1 MPELQAAAERI
12 EAALAGATVQR
23 AVPLSVS
30 ALKTFDPPI
39 GALVGSSLA
48 AVHRRGKYLLLDFGG
63 LVVVTHLMQS
73 GRIMVTARA
82 PARPKGGLLVVGF
95 GDAGDLLVKE
105 LASKH
110 RASVW
115 LLRAPDVETFEPL
128 ATLGPEA
135 ARLTEDELRDALG
148 AKRRQVHGLL
158 RDQRA
163 IAGIGRAWANDILNL
178 ARISP
183 VRMTTDLTDDEVV
196 RLHAAIDAVL
206 GAALVEQ
213 RSRTAPGL
221 PDRVDRTFRVHNRL
235 GEPCPACGTGIEHVS
250 FEGYEIF
257 YCPTCQTDGRVLA
270 DRRLSKLLK

>member
-12 EAALAGATVQR
+12 EAALAGAVVER
-23 AVPLSVS
+23 AVPLSAA
-30 ALKTFDPPI
+30 ALKTFDPSPS
-39 GALVGSSLA
+39 ALVGTSLA
-48 AVHRRGKYLLLDFGG
+48 TVRRRGKYLLLDFTS
-63 LVVVTHLMQS
+63 LVLVTHLMQS
-73 GRIMVTARA
+73 GRILVTARA

-95 GDAGDLLVKE
+95 GPHGDLLLKE

-110 RASVW
+110 RAAIW
-115 LLRAPDVETFEPL
+115 LLRPEAVGSFEPMV
-128 ATLGPEA
+128 TLGPEA
-135 ARLTEDELRDALG
+135 ASVGEPELRAALG
-148 AKRRQVHGLL
+148 AKRRQVHGFL

-178 ARISP
+178 AGISP
-183 VRMTTDLTDDEVV
+183 LRMTTELEDDEVI

-221 PDRVDRTFRVHNRL
+221 PDKVERTFRVHNRL
-235 GEPCPACGTGIEHVS
+235 GEPCPGCGGRIEHVS

-257 YCPTCQTDGRVLA
+257 YCPACQTGGRVLA
-270 DRRLSKLLK
+270 DRRLSRLLR

>member
-1 MPELQAAAERI
+1 MPELQAAAERL
-12 EAALAGATVQR
+12 EAALAGAVVER

-30 ALKTFDPPI
+30 ALKTFDPPLE
-39 GALVGSSLA
+39 ALVGTTLA
-48 AVHRRGKYLLLDFGG
+48 AVHRRGKYLILDFSSLL
-63 LVVVTHLMQS
+63 LVVHLMQS
-73 GRIMVTARA
+73 GRIGVVARA

-95 GDAGDLLVKE
+95 GDRGDLLLRE

-115 LLRAPDVETFEPL
+115 LLRPEALATFEPV

-135 ARLTEDELRDALG
+135 ATLSEEELRAALR
-148 AKRRQVHGLL
+148 AKRRQVHGFL

-163 IAGIGRAWANDILNL
+163 LAGIGRAWANDILNL

-183 VRMTTDLTDDEVV
+183 LKMTTELDDDEVG
-196 RLHAAIDAVL
+196 RLHGAIDAVL
-206 GAALVEQ
+206 GTALVEQ

-221 PDRVDRTFRVHNRL
+221 PDKVERTFRVHNRL
-235 GEPCPACGTGIEHVS
+235 GDPCPGCGGRIEHVS

-257 YCPTCQTDGRVLA
+257 YCPACQTGGRVLA
-270 DRRLSKLLK
+270 DRRLSRLLK